1 MFGKGKITFQKVSG
15 YYLLIM
21 FIFLG
26 IQFTFYNSIEGFL
39 KSDFVNSSIFILA
52 IIGLLYVATITKLK
66 DILLLKMFDTEKYN
80 EVYENYKMSRYE
92 NSHDQDLYLNKY
104 GPLNHFVDMVR
115 ACGWTMVLIYPLFI
129 VLKHAGNG
137 LFLNIISFMVVII
150 PFLALWISTYFIY
163 SNLKVLY
170 RFNK

>member
-66 DILLLKMFDTEKYN
+66 DILLLKMF
-80 EVYENYKMSRYE
+80 
-92 NSHDQDLYLNKY
+92 
-104 GPLNHFVDMVR
+104 
-115 ACGWTMVLIYPLFI
+115 
-129 VLKHAGNG
+129 
-137 LFLNIISFMVVII
+137 I
-150 PFLALWISTYFIY
+150 PFWAVCI
-163 SNLKVLY
+163 
-170 RFNK
+170 RP